1 MTSIRSLLWLLILV
15 AAFTSL
21 AKAQQTSP
29 ASSSFALEVRF
40 YPQQE
45 PAFQTVSS
53 KRGGAWY
60 ARFGRVPE
68 WKQPENS
75 LPLTAVNIKSEL
87 AEGGVRVWV
96 SVFLGEIHTQEKAV
110 TSYILTYG
118 EKVTVRELTDFGVV
132 PFEIKV
138 VGLPPMIGEAPK
150 FVSKARAIE
159 LVVMEPIFSTLPSY
173 KLVVRNLSAKP
184 VSALHVQTLQD
195 GRMRNSLMPQG
206 KEGEPIIAPGATY
219 EFNARLATRATP
231 TADGYSPV
239 ILPDQVIEISSAVFD
254 DGSYEGES
262 ETPISFAAV
271 SKGRKVMLEKV
282 LGLLKKF
289 QSANDSATA
298 TSLDGLKSG
307 VVGLKL
313 EADAAAVAEVDN
325 KLTGLGA
332 DQHRLKTLIEIGM
345 KGVRDQV
352 LNDITQFQLRYRYA
366 DPKPIHDWLSASKE
380 RYEAWLAR
388 L

>member
-1 MTSIRSLLWLLILV
+1 VTSIRSLLWLLILV

-29 ASSSFALEVRF
+29 ASSSLALEVRF

-195 GRMRNSLMPQG
+195 GRMRNSLMPQS

-282 LGLLKKF
+282 LGLLNKF
-289 QSANDSATA
+289 QSANDSAPA

-307 VVGLKL
+307 LVALKL

-332 DQHRLKTLIEIGM
+332 DQSRLKTLIEIGM